1 MPNHNIGIIDYGMG
15 NCHSVANAF
24 KEISLNS
31 KLTNNAENIK
41 SFDKIILPG
50 VGAFQ
55 KAMENITQDG
65 LLQALNEFKNTGKA
79 ILGIC
84 LGIATYVF
92 LLIRKRALQRI
103 RLDKSEVEKLPEKQG
118 YTVPHI
124 GWNDVI
130 SKQNHVLFNNMN
142 KKNDFYFVHS
152 FCVTQL
158 NKQSIIGVTDYTDNF
173 CSAFSHENVF
183 GVQFHGKKP
192 RSRITI
198 TTKLCEYAMLKKGL
212 SLF

>member
-1 MPNHNIGIIDYGMG
+1 
-15 NCHSVANAF
+15 
-24 KEISLNS
+24 
-31 KLTNNAENIK
+31 
-41 SFDKIILPG
+41 
-50 VGAFQ
+50 
-55 KAMENITQDG
+55 MENITQDG

-84 LGIATYVF
+84 LGMQ
-92 LLIRKRALQRI
+92 LMCSSSSENGLCSG
-103 RLDKSEVEKLPEKQG
+103 LDWINAKVEKLPEKQG

-158 NKQSIIGVTDYTDNF
+158 NKHSIIGMTDYTDNF

-183 GVQFHGKKP
+183 GVQFHPEKSQG
-192 RSRITI
+192 
-198 TTKLCEYAMLKKGL
+198 AGL
-212 SLF
+212 QLLQNFASMRC

>member
-1 MPNHNIGIIDYGMG
+1 MPEHNIGIIDYGMG
-15 NCHSVANAF
+15 NTHSVANAF
-24 KEISLNS
+24 KEISLAP
-31 KLTNNAENIK
+31 KLTNHAENIK

-55 KAMENITQDG
+55 KAMENITKDG

-84 LGIATYVF
+84 LGMQ
-92 LLIRKRALQRI
+92 LMCSSSSENGLCSG
-103 RLDKSEVEKLPEKQG
+103 LDWIKAKVEKLPEKEG

-130 SKQNHVLFNNMN
+130 SKQNNVLLDNMD

-152 FCVTQL
+152 FCVTQI
-158 NKQSIIGVTDYTDNF
+158 NKHSIIGMTDYTDKF

-183 GVQFHGKKP
+183 GVQFHPEKSQG
-192 RSRITI
+192 
-198 TTKLCEYAMLKKGL
+198 AGL
-212 SLF
+212 QLLQNFASMRC